1 MKRALPVWL
10 AAVLPA
16 TLAGH
21 GLAYAITGR
30 SAAGAE
36 HAWMAPA
43 MEISLALLFAICTA
57 LIGGTLCRA
66 GILKRTRAERSLIV
80 LWPRLAVAQLLLFTL
95 IERTEGARAGFT
107 GSLVQILVAFLAAWL
122 LCLFAR
128 VLARCRA
135 RSREAGAYLE
145 RMLCASTS
153 FVSRRPAPMAYA
165 LAVRAGRARF
175 QRPPPFV

>member
-21 GLAYAITGR
+21 GLAYALTGR

-36 HAWMAPA
+36 HSWMAPA
-43 MEISLALLFAICTA
+43 LEISLALLAAICAA

-66 GILKRTRAERSLIV
+66 GILKRTRAERSLIA
-80 LWPRLAVAQLLLFTL
+80 LWPRLAASQLLLFAL
-95 IERTEGARAGFT
+95 IERAEGTSAGIS
-107 GSLVQILVAFLAAWL
+107 GSLVQILVALAAAWL

-135 RSREAGAYLE
+135 RSQEAGAYLE
-145 RMLCASTS
+145 RMFSARFS
-153 FVSRRPAPMAYA
+153 FVSRRPAAPAYA

>member
-21 GLAYAITGR
+21 GLAYALTGR

-36 HAWMAPA
+36 HSWMAPA
-43 MEISLALLFAICTA
+43 LEISLALLFAICTA
-57 LIGGTLCRA
+57 LVGGTLCRA
-66 GILKRTRAERSLIV
+66 GILRRTRAERSLMV
-80 LWPRLAVAQLLLFTL
+80 LWPRLAVAQLLLFAM
-95 IERTEGARAGFT
+95 IERAEGTRAGIA
-107 GSLVQILVAFLAAWL
+107 GSLVQILVAFAAAWL

-128 VLARCRA
+128 VLARCRKH
-135 RSREAGAYLE
+135 SREAGAYLE
-145 RMLCASTS
+145 RVLAGISS
-153 FVSRRPAPMAYA
+153 FVSRRPAPPAYA
-165 LAVRAGRARF
+165 FAVRGGRARF